1 MNINYVIIETHR
13 PTGELRIGFH
23 TPDKIVLMADFLI
36 FGTGKRQTKVAN
48 RFYSMSIAKKT
59 IKRLEKHYQQM
70 EELI

>member
-23 TPDKIVLMADFLI
+23 TSDKIVLMADFLI

-48 RFYSMSIAKKT
+48 RFYSMTMIKKA
-59 IKRLEKHYQQM
+59 IKRLEKHHQQI